1 MRPWRPGRPAPDAR
15 RHKLGKPGS
24 MFWLALAMRDP
35 RVSLEAVD
43 RLAAWAGARP
53 DAGYGEIARA
63 ANEVER

>member
-1 MRPWRPGRPAPDAR
+1 MRPWRPGSQAPDAR
-15 RHKLGKPGS
+15 RRKPGN

-53 DAGYGEIARA
+53 GAGYGEIARA